1 MLFHARKGTLSRF
14 CTPSRKRLI
23 HRIIYTNKNHNIM
36 IKKTYLEAPQ
46 AELLVVRFEGNFCA
60 TGPYGEGGAA
70 GGTMTTTDY
79 GETDEDLF

>member
-1 MLFHARKGTLSRF
+1 
-14 CTPSRKRLI
+14 
-23 HRIIYTNKNHNIM
+23 M

>member
-1 MLFHARKGTLSRF
+1 MRF
-14 CTPSRKRLI
+14 LPPSRKRLI
-23 HRIIYTNKNHNIM
+23 HRIIYTNKNNNVM
-36 IKKTYLEAPQ
+36 KKNNYVTPES
-46 AELLVVRFEGNFCA
+46 ELLIVRFEGNFCA

>member
-1 MLFHARKGTLSRF
+1 MKKNNYV
-14 CTPSRKRLI
+14 TPES
-23 HRIIYTNKNHNIM
+23 
-36 IKKTYLEAPQ
+36 
-46 AELLVVRFEGNFCA
+46 ELLIVRFEENFCA

>member
-1 MLFHARKGTLSRF
+1 MM
-14 CTPSRKRLI
+14 
-23 HRIIYTNKNHNIM
+23 KNN
-36 IKKTYLEAPQ
+36 YVAPES
-46 AELLVVRFEGNFCA
+46 ELLIVRFEGNFCA